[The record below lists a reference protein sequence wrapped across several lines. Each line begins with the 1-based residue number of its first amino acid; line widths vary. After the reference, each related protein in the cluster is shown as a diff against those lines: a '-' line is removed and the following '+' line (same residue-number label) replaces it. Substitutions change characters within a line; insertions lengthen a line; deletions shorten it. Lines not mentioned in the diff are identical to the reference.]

1 MSRPFCPVT
10 AAPPFP
16 SPRFSALRSSWDSP
30 GRGEDNPS
38 PAALTARLPT
48 RPKHSLLSPVP
59 RNKKVPMTETL
70 SKRRPLIRLC
80 HVKSLSSL
88 QKGFNLLNSLFSPMD
103 LPSKPAPVE
112 KPRKEAS
119 MPEIP
124 LLFTSPS
131 ALKPKSD
138 LKISAYRSEP
148 SSASVLF
155 AKEPSS
161 PSLRRQ
167 ASIRMEAPAPS
178 PPEVP
183 EKTSSLPVWKEQ
195 IIIPVLKMQEIDA
208 AELANSSSSSDQ
220 GVPFTRSPNTALRR
234 SLLMQRPTEGYLEA
248 STSQSPRRE
257 SQLIRKAQEVGRN
270 IKAEYQLETA
280 EMLSNT
286 KFRIKSRKS
295 TYVVPQRLLKGV

>member
-1 MSRPFCPVT
+1 MSRPFCP
-10 AAPPFP
+10 AAPLFP
-16 SPRFSALRSSWDSP
+16 SPRFSALRSSWDSL
-30 GRGEDNPS
+30 GREEDSLP

-70 SKRRPLIRLC
+70 SKQRPLLRLS
-80 HVKSLSSL
+80 HIKSLSSL
-88 QKGFNLLNSLFSPMD
+88 QKGFNLLNSLYSPMD
-103 LPSKPAPVE
+103 LPSKPVPVE
-112 KPRKEAS
+112 MPRKEAS

-131 ALKPKSD
+131 ALKPKAD

-167 ASIRMEAPAPS
+167 TSIRMEAPAPS

-183 EKTSSLPVWKEQ
+183 ENKPSAPVWKEQ
-195 IIIPVLKMQEIDA
+195 ILIPVLKMQEIDA
-208 AELANSSSSSDQ
+208 AELSNSSSSSDE
-220 GVPFTRSPNTALRR
+220 GAPFTRSPGQALRR
-234 SLLMQRPTEGYLEA
+234 SLLMQRPTERSVEA
-248 STSQSPRRE
+248 SNSQSPMRD
-257 SQLIRKAQEVGRN
+257 SQFIRKSQEIGRN

-280 EMLSNT
+280 DMLSNT

-295 TYVVPQRLLKGV
+295 TYVVPQRLLKGL